1 MARKE
6 GSKNIK
12 TLEYVQLYDS
22 LVDELGCPVRSLFK
36 IALGRYKTEHRINA
50 AKALI
55 PYRYPK
61 LTGEAIQGEQG
72 ELKLVWKDGQSV
84 G

>member
-1 MARKE
+1 MARTS

-12 TLEYVQLYDS
+12 TLEYVQLYDQ
-22 LVDELGCPVRSLFK
+22 LCEQYCCPVTALFK
-36 IALGRYKTEHRINA
+36 IVNGRYKVEHKINA

-61 LTGEAIQGEQG
+61 LSGEAIQGEQG
-72 ELKLVWKDGQSV
+72 ELKLVWQDGQSV